1 MSQDNTKTTRWLKPK
16 ECLDG
21 TQEWKSSTHAS
32 DIGGEIHVKPHL
44 PGIIIFVHGV
54 NSEGEWYEDAEKY
67 LCEGLNKRLNIPKKF
82 KLEPNRYFNN
92 KFIADEKNIENS
104 RYNIEHNSHEIETL
118 NNSPIIRFYWGY
130 RANDNEIG
138 KYNIPLKNEK
148 GDSYLRLK
156 KEIIASHYD
165 EYYSFAENKKNYYDP
180 YLPITSEKE
189 KNYLFHRS

>member
-156 KEIIASHYD
+156 KRLLLVTTMNITPLLKI
-165 EYYSFAENKKNYYDP
+165 KK
-180 YLPITSEKE
+180 L
-189 KNYLFHRS
+189 L